1 MSINDWKLL
10 QSYSKKINFET
21 IEIEEKEKKM
31 EEELNSFIDL
41 YYKYKRKIRILND
54 DNLSLIGFLPK
65 NNLKKNSDNL
75 I

>member
-1 MSINDWKLL
+1 MSIQNDWKLL
-10 QSYSKKINFET
+10 QNYSKKINFAT

-65 NNLKKNSDNL
+65 NNLKKKN
-75 I
+75 